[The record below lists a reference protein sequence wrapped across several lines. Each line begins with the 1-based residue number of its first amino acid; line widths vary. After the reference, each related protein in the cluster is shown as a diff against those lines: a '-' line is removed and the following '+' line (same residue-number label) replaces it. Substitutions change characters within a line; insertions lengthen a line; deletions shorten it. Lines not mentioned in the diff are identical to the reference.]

1 MENQDTDCV
10 RWFAQILGRLLYTN
24 LHPLL
29 EADKVSGQSWQ
40 LVTDICDE
48 GEGLTLCEFSQ
59 GYDSSHFCVTFKVL
73 WRFLWNLIDIIGI
86 LHIYK

>member
-1 MENQDTDCV
+1 MVCPN
-10 RWFAQILGRLLYTN
+10 FGRLLYTN
-24 LHPLL
+24 LHSLL

-73 WRFLWNLIDIIGI
+73 WRFHLKDIIGI

>member
-10 RWFAQILGRLLYTN
+10 GWFAQILGRLLYTS

-40 LVTDICDE
+40 IVTDICDE
-48 GEGLTLCEFSQ
+48 G
-59 GYDSSHFCVTFKVL
+59 
-73 WRFLWNLIDIIGI
+73 
-86 LHIYK
+86 